1 MFIKRI
7 LHQII
12 FKNSVKPQQ
21 IRQNSSGEKSSA
33 VKGYFE
39 LWRKYPVPIWAGL
52 TVIGL
57 VQYRRIR
64 KNHDEAVKEAVEAG
78 KISKTSTTVTKWEIK
93 AYNSLP
99 LEALSRYDVISSLS
113 KVVHTYCVERG
124 WSFCK
129 KALCSLQLFSKMSH
143 CSFKR
148 LMIHPLCSQ

>member
-1 MFIKRI
+1 MFTKRI

-21 IRQNSSGEKSSA
+21 IREKSSA

-39 LWRKYPVPIWAGL
+39 LCRKYPVPIWAGL

-64 KNHDEAVKEAVEAG
+64 KNHDDAVKEAVEAG
-78 KISKTSTTVTKWEIK
+78 KISKTSSTVTKWEIK
-93 AYNSLP
+93 AYNALP
-99 LEALSRYDVISSLS
+99 LEALSRYNIISSLC

-124 WSFCK
+124 WNKYIQYHSI
-129 KALCSLQLFSKMSH
+129 LEQLSYYHRF
-143 CSFKR
+143 F
-148 LMIHPLCSQ
+148 LT